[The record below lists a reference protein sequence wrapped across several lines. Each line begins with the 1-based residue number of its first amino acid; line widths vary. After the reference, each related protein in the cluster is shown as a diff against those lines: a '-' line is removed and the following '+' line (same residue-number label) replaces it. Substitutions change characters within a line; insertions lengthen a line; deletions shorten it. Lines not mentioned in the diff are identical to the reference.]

1 MCFHYPIPGYW
12 IGTIEGSSCWDNEL
26 GLKVDAETS
35 VALTGAED
43 PNIRLVKVDGL
54 ASSRVVV
61 NSNRNDF
68 G

>member
-1 MCFHYPIPGYW
+1 MR
-12 IGTIEGSSCWDNEL
+12 GSSCWDNEL

-54 ASSRVVV
+54 ASSRAVV